1 MEFPW
6 NWRRYVPT
14 VSSRRGAERALDRII
29 TSYRPRCALPFDHS
43 GQRLFMPA
51 AANRELDKNVQHK
64 PWF

>member
-1 MEFPW
+1 M
-6 NWRRYVPT
+6 PT

-29 TSYRPRCALPFDHS
+29 TSPSLCSALRS
-43 GQRLFMPA
+43 QGRLFMPA